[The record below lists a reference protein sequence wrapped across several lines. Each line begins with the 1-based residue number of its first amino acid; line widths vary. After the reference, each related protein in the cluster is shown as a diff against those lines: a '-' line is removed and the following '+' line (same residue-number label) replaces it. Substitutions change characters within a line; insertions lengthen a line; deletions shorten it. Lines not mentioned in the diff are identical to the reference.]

1 MDDVKLSDII
11 QDLNQN
17 VDAVY
22 RHGTLQERYSAIAR
36 DYGEGFVLTE
46 SEAHTLG
53 YVCEM
58 GEATVTDLADY
69 SFRTKGTIS
78 KMLRKLEDKGLVEKF
93 QREGNRKCIYVQ
105 PTERGKRAND
115 INRAYDR
122 AATSVMLADLLKTCT
137 IEEVESFFK
146 VTQARI
152 KYLSKEQASSEQ

>member
-11 QDLNQN
+11 QDLNQK

-58 GEATVTDLADY
+58 GEATVTD
-69 SFRTKGTIS
+69 FG
-78 KMLRKLEDKGLVEKF
+78 
-93 QREGNRKCIYVQ
+93 
-105 PTERGKRAND
+105 
-115 INRAYDR
+115 
-122 AATSVMLADLLKTCT
+122 
-137 IEEVESFFK
+137 
-146 VTQARI
+146 
-152 KYLSKEQASSEQ
+152 

>member
-11 QDLNQN
+11 QDLNQK

-115 INRAYDR
+115 IHRAYDR
-122 AATSVMLADLLKTCT
+122 AATSVYAGRSSKDL
-137 IEEVESFFK
+137 
-146 VTQARI
+146 
-152 KYLSKEQASSEQ
+152 YN

>member
-1 MDDVKLSDII
+1 MSMDDVKLSDII
-11 QDLNQN
+11 QDLNQK

-58 GEATVTDLADY
+58 GE
-69 SFRTKGTIS
+69 
-78 KMLRKLEDKGLVEKF
+78 EKF

-115 INRAYDR
+115 IHRAYDR

>member
-11 QDLNQN
+11 QDLNQK

-78 KMLRKLEDKGLVEKF
+78 KMLRKLEDKGLVENF
-93 QREGNRKCIYVQ
+93 NGRDNRKCIRMYSQ
-105 PTERGKRAND
+105 LSGESGQT
-115 INRAYDR
+115 
-122 AATSVMLADLLKTCT
+122 TSIGHT
-137 IEEVESFFK
+137 IGPPPALCWQIF
-146 VTQARI
+146 
-152 KYLSKEQASSEQ
+152 

>member
-11 QDLNQN
+11 QDLNQK

-69 SFRTKGTIS
+69 SFRNQGHHIQDAAQAGGQRPGRKIS
-78 KMLRKLEDKGLVEKF
+78 TG
-93 QREGNRKCIYVQ
+93 GQ
-105 PTERGKRAND
+105 PEVYLCTAN
-115 INRAYDR
+115 
-122 AATSVMLADLLKTCT
+122 
-137 IEEVESFFK
+137 
-146 VTQARI
+146 
-152 KYLSKEQASSEQ
+152 